1 MIIGGEILL
10 VLFFIYN
17 MGRLIYDYLDDVR
30 EVKYMNMI
38 WVVLTITGMALL
50 NYIGMKI
57 S

>member
-38 WVVLTITGMALL
+38 WVVLTITGMAVL
-50 NYIGMKI
+50 NYIGMKL

>member
-38 WVVLTITGMALL
+38 WVVLTITGMVLL